1 MPARTKHAPGTPSW
15 VDLQTSDPAAAKS
28 FYRALFDWDYED
40 LPVGDGADGR
50 PAFYSM
56 ARKNGKDIGAIA
68 ALPMPGIPPHWN
80 TYITVADVDASAAQV
95 GGAGGTVV
103 MDAFDVMD
111 AGRMAVISD
120 PTGAMFNLWTPKN
133 SIGAELV
140 NEHGTL
146 SWNEL
151 MSPDV
156 PAAAKFYEKLFGWGS
171 STMGTPEMEYTE
183 FKLGDRSIAG
193 GMKPPMPGMP
203 AVWGNYVATDDTDKT
218 AELATANGGTVIQ
231 GPMDIEPGR
240 MAVIAD
246 PTGAMFSVIKMK
258 VAGD

>member
-1 MPARTKHAPGTPSW
+1 MPARTEHAPGTPSW

-28 FYRALFDWDYED
+28 FYGALFGWTYDD
-40 LPVGDGADGR
+40 LPVGDDAEGN

-56 ARKNGKDIGAIA
+56 AAKNGKSVAAIA

-80 TYITVADVDASAAQV
+80 TYVTVADVDATAAQV
-95 GGAGGTVV
+95 AGAGGTVV

-111 AGRMAVISD
+111 AGRMAVIAD
-120 PTGAMFNLWTPKN
+120 PAGAMFNLWTPKN
-133 SIGAELV
+133 NIGAELV

-156 PAAAKFYEKLFGWGS
+156 PAAAKFYNKILGWGTN
-171 STMGTPEMEYTE
+171 TMGMEGMEYTE
-183 FKLGDRSIAG
+183 FKLGDRSVAG
-193 GMKPPMPGMP
+193 GMKLPMEGMP
-203 AVWGNYVATDDTDKT
+203 AMWGIYFAVDDTDKT
-218 AELATANGGTVIQ
+218 VEIAKANGGTVVQ
-231 GPMDIEPGR
+231 DPRDIPPGR

-246 PTGAMFSVIKMK
+246 PTGAMFSVIKM
-258 VAGD
+258 AQPGD

>member
-1 MPARTKHAPGTPSW
+1 MPERTKYAPGTPSW
-15 VDLQTSDPAAAKS
+15 TDLQTTDPGAAKS
-28 FYRALFDWDYED
+28 FYAALFDWEFED
-40 LPVGDGADGR
+40 LPTGHDADGN

-56 ARKNGKDIGAIA
+56 ARKNGKDVAAIA
-68 ALPMPGIPPHWN
+68 PLPMPGVPPHWN
-80 TYITVADVDASAAQV
+80 TYITVVDVDATAAQV
-95 GGAGGTVV
+95 AGAGGTVV

-111 AGRMAVISD
+111 AGRMALVAD
-120 PTGAMFNLWTPKN
+120 PTGAMFCLWTAKN
-133 SIGAELV
+133 SIGAHLV

-151 MSPDV
+151 MTADV
-156 PAAAKFYEKLFGWGS
+156 PAAAAFYEKLLGWGAN
-171 STMGTPEMEYTE
+171 TQGTPEMEYTE
-183 FKLGDRSIAG
+183 FKLGDRSIG
-193 GMKPPMPGMP
+193 GAMKPPMPGMP
-203 AVWGNYVATDDTDKT
+203 SVWGIYFATDDTDKT

-240 MAVIAD
+240 MAVLAD